1 MNYAARDGCYR
12 SPDGPYRSPD
22 AVHDKPRRRRL
33 RRRRRRLE
41 RRAPPP
47 SEKTGPARHRA
58 GAGPDLRR
66 GVGAL
71 KRGRHPPAVHDAGE
85 RPAVVLRRPVSA
97 RGPRLSGQ
105 DPREVRDRIQ
115 FREAGYLT
123 LASEK
128 GASALRENVAIQHA
142 GGADWIDLLDPTQL
156 SREFPWLS
164 VDGVGLGAF
173 GRKNEGYFDPW
184 GLLDA
189 LRRGAKALG
198 VQYMSGEA
206 ASLQVDAGRV
216 TSVLLKDGSFLN
228 CGLVV
233 NACGAHASVLT
244 PSLPI
249 APRKRCIFAIS
260 CPEGDLER
268 PPGDAPLVVDVSG
281 CYFRGDG
288 APGRYL
294 CGASPPEGFSDPDC
308 DVDSLDDVDH
318 QLFEEVIWPALYERV
333 PAFEA
338 LRVESSW
345 AGLYEFCTL
354 DQNAV
359 VGWHPDASNLVVA
372 AGFSGHGLQHAPGVG
387 RAVAELIDSG
397 GYESIESLGCLDYGR
412 VVSNEP
418 LFEANGGDDCPPPV

>member
-1 MNYAARDGCYR
+1 M
-12 SPDGPYRSPD
+12 
-22 AVHDKPRRRRL
+22 
-33 RRRRRRLE
+33 
-41 RRAPPP
+41 RRATAVIGRQTALMGRRTL
-47 SEKTGPARHRA
+47 STTSHDVVVCGGGVVGSSVALHLRARR
-58 GAGPDLRR
+58 PDLRVTVLER
-66 GVGAL
+66 DQTYAAASAPLSAGGIRQQFTTPANVQLSCYGAQF
-71 KRGRHPPAVHDAGE
+71 
-85 RPAVVLRRPVSA
+85 LREGLA
-97 RGPRLSGQ
+97 LLSGQ

-142 GGADWIDLLDPTQL
+142 GGAHWIDLLDPTQL

-216 TSVLLKDGSFLN
+216 TSVLLKDGSYLN

-260 CPEGDLER
+260 CPEGDLVR

-288 APGRYL
+288 SSGRYL
-294 CGASPPEGFSDPDC
+294 CGASPKGADPDC
-308 DVDSLDDVDH
+308 DVDALEDVDH

-333 PAFEA
+333 PAFES

-397 GYESIESLGCLDYGR
+397 GYESIDLGCLDYGR

-418 LFEANGGDDCPPPV
+418 LFEANVW

>member
-1 MNYAARDGCYR
+1 MM
-12 SPDGPYRSPD
+12 
-22 AVHDKPRRRRL
+22 
-33 RRRRRRLE
+33 
-41 RRAPPP
+41 RRATAVIGRQTALMGRRTL
-47 SEKTGPARHRA
+47 STTSHDVVVCGGGVVGSSVALHLRARR
-58 GAGPDLRR
+58 PDLRVTVLER
-66 GVGAL
+66 DQTYAAASAPLSAGGI
-71 KRGRHPPAVHDAGE
+71 RQQFTTPANV
-85 RPAVVLRRPVSA
+85 
-97 RGPRLSGQ
+97 RLSCYGAQFLREGLASLSNQ
-105 DPREVRDRIQ
+105 DPREVQDRIQ

-123 LASEK
+123 LASES
-128 GASALRENVAIQHA
+128 GASSLRENVAIQHA

-206 ASLQVDAGRV
+206 SSLQVDAGRV
-216 TSVLLKDGSFLN
+216 ASVALKDGSFLN

-260 CPEGDLER
+260 CPEGDLVR
-268 PPGDAPLVVDVSG
+268 PPGNAPLVVDVSG

-288 APGRYL
+288 SSGRYL

-308 DVDSLDDVDH
+308 DVDALDTVDH
-318 QLFEEVIWPALYERV
+318 ALFEEVIWPALYERV
-333 PAFEA
+333 PAFES

-387 RAVAELIDSG
+387 RAVAELIDHG
-397 GYESIESLGCLDYGR
+397 AYESIDLGCLDYGR
-412 VVSNEP
+412 VARNAP
-418 LFEANGGDDCPPPV
+418 LFEANVW